1 MDKIINNKYKV
12 GTIIQHI
19 KRGTIYEIIGVGY
32 IEASLEPAYSY
43 KCLETDVVWFRPVF
57 QVEET
62 DRFMVLTTMNITT
75 NTPSKVGL
83 IVVGNDRVTPIG
95 IVRSSTVDRSIIEV
109 FDKTFI
115 NKINNGT
122 KASYSVGFKGA

>member
-1 MDKIINNKYKV
+1 MEPIKDNKYKI

-62 DRFMVLTTMNITT
+62 DRFTVLTTMHITT

-83 IVVGNDRVTPIG
+83 IVVDDDRVTPIG
-95 IVRSSTVDRSIIEV
+95 IVRSSTTEISRIEL
-109 FDKTFI
+109 FDKKI
-115 NKINNGT
+115 IDKINNGT
-122 KASYSVGFKGA
+122 KSSYSVRYKGV